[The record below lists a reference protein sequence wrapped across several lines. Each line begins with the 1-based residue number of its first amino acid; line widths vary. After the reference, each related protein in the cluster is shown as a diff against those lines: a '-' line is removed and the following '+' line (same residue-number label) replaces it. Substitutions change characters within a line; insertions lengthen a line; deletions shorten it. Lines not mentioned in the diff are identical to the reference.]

1 MRYKVHEKPF
11 TPNQK
16 TLSPDT
22 ENILNTMQ
30 NNFNES
36 FVKNQSFN
44 NENVNLNGQQS
55 QQHFSDNK
63 HNNLD
68 GHQNNFNS
76 DHSSTNTNNIGG
88 LFSGLN
94 SGGGIEKL
102 LPLLMLM
109 NRQNNVSSQSTEH
122 EPKSNNFNMFKMLSE
137 SGLLGKNFSPDKL
150 KLFEMLMNMNNLK
163 NQSPTTSTTHK
174 EQENNTNSKNKQA
187 DNNNENNNIK
197 KQNCEAENF
206 NETQEENEINS
217 FETNKSV
224 RE

>member
-1 MRYKVHEKPF
+1 MRYKVQEKPF

-22 ENILNTMQ
+22 ENILDTMQ

-55 QQHFSDNK
+55 QPNFNDNK

-68 GHQNNFNS
+68 SHQNDSNS
-76 DHSSTNTNNIGG
+76 EHNSTNTNNIGG

-109 NRQNNVSSQSTEH
+109 NRQNNVSSQSAEQ
-122 EPKSNNFNMFKMLSE
+122 EPKNNNFNMFKMLSE

-163 NQSPTTSTTHK
+163 NQSTPQTNPNK
-174 EQENNTNSKNKQA
+174 EQPNNTNSEKSHA
-187 DNNNENNNIK
+187 DNNNENVNKEN
-197 KQNCEAENF
+197 ENF
-206 NETQEENEINS
+206 NETQEENEINN
-217 FETNKSV
+217 FEKYENKSV